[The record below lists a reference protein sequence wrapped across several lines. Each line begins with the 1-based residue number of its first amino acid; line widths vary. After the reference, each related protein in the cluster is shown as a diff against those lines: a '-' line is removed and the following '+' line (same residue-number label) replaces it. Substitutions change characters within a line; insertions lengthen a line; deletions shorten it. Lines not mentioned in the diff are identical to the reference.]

1 MGAEIPTHAIPR
13 SRLTQSV
20 DAHGS
25 AASIPG
31 LCGTPSRRRPIRA
44 MLVALSLILG
54 ASVSP
59 TAAAA
64 QDLVVRGGWLFD
76 ATTDEVIPN
85 PGIVISGGRIIEVGP
100 ATSGF
105 EDAELQILNRG
116 EDEYVL
122 PGIIDLHAH
131 YNVNLL
137 GERRVDEVEVN
148 TLVYLANG
156 VTTTFPAGEYNP
168 ERLLLARE
176 EIDAVIRPGP
186 RILPSGPYFGRS
198 RPGWE
203 SMTDEEIHAE
213 VADWVARG
221 VRGFKAKGAD
231 PQTLRALIE
240 AAHRHGVTVTGHLD
254 SGFRGTINSV
264 DAIRMGIDRV
274 EHILGGVALDPERP
288 AYPVWVQVDTASAEF
303 RETVRMFLDRGVRF
317 NATITAPVYFTELK
331 EGFDYWV
338 DEREFFTPYVQQMVA
353 EREPRERND
362 LMSKLY
368 WAMRRTTKA
377 FYDAGG
383 GDLITLG
390 TDNPSR
396 GEFLPGFSAHREL
409 QAFVLAGIP
418 EASALRIA
426 TINGARAIGMGDL
439 LGTIEPGKLADLF
452 VVRGNPLEEITN
464 TRNVQHVIRGG
475 EVYDP
480 GELLHRARGRIG
492 PTGPDDREGW

>member
-1 MGAEIPTHAIPR
+1 MG
-13 SRLTQSV
+13 
-20 DAHGS
+20 
-25 AASIPG
+25 
-31 LCGTPSRRRPIRA
+31 
-44 MLVALSLILG
+44 MALSLILG
-54 ASVSP
+54 VFVSS
-59 TAAAA
+59 TVAAA
-64 QDLVVRGGWLFD
+64 QDLVVQGGWLFD
-76 ATTDEVIPN
+76 AITDEVTRN
-85 PGIVISGGRIIEVGP
+85 PGIMISGGRILEMGP
-100 ATSGF
+100 ANSDFGG
-105 EDAELQILNRG
+105 AEIQILSLG

-137 GERRVDEVEVN
+137 GEGRSDEVEIN

-168 ERLLLARE
+168 ERLLRARE
-176 EIDAVIRPGP
+176 EIDAGVRPGP
-186 RILPSGPYFGRS
+186 RIIPSGPYFGRS

-203 SMTDEEIHAE
+203 PMTDEQIHTE
-213 VADWVARG
+213 VADWVRRG
-221 VRGFKAKGAD
+221 VRGFKAKGAN
-231 PQTLRALIE
+231 PQTVRALVE

-254 SGFRGTINSV
+254 SGFRETTNAA

-274 EHILGGVALDPERP
+274 EHILGGVALDPTQP
-288 AYPVWVQVDTASAEF
+288 AYPVWVKVDTASAAF
-303 RETVRMFLDRGVRF
+303 RETVRMFLDHGVRF
-317 NATITAPVYFTELK
+317 NATITAPVYFTELE

-338 DEREFFTPYVQQMVA
+338 DEREFFTPYVQQLVA
-353 EREPRERND
+353 EREPRQRNG
-362 LMSKLY
+362 LMSELY

-409 QAFVLAGIP
+409 HAFVLAGIP
-418 EASALRIA
+418 EAAALRIA
-426 TINGARAIGMGDL
+426 TINGARAIGMGDI

-475 EVYDP
+475 ELHDP
-480 GELLHRARGRIG
+480 SGLLQRARGRIG
-492 PTGPDDREGW
+492 PIGPADHAGW